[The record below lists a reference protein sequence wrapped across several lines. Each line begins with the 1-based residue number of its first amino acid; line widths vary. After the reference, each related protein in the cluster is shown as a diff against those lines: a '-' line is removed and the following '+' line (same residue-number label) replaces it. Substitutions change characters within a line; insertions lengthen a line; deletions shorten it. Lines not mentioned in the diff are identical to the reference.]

1 LDRCSTLNLYAPL
14 DKGDNPLTCY
24 PSPAFVFQTGFPPG
38 GIPTNYASGDFVLFT
53 GLQFGQFPSPGNPG
67 PITITFDEPVS
78 GAGSQLTV
86 DDTFEF
92 TAFISALDVNN
103 NLLGTFSTRGTSSVA
118 LDNSAQFIGIQSD
131 IANISSLI
139 FSSSE
144 PNRAIGLNALSI
156 ATTPASVPEPL
167 TALGTAA
174 RKSISCSC
182 KTSKGI
188 R

>member
-1 LDRCSTLNLYAPL
+1 LLPGIT
-14 DKGDNPLTCY
+14 
-24 PSPAFVFQTGFPPG
+24 PAFVFQTGFPPG

-118 LDNSAQFIGIQSD
+118 LDELRRRYLYQRSVGQLLEGTVTLLLASPLLA
-131 IANISSLI
+131 IAG
-139 FSSSE
+139 FYD
-144 PNRAIGLNALSI
+144 PPFQVRAEAKAMG
-156 ATTPASVPEPL
+156 
-167 TALGTAA
+167 
-174 RKSISCSC
+174 
-182 KTSKGI
+182 
-188 R
+188 